1 MERNREKTEQRRARG
16 RPPTE
21 NEPRIREAILDS
33 AENLFA
39 TKGYAAVSIR
49 EIAERS
55 GATSAMIHYYFDNKH
70 TLLQMVF
77 ERALE
82 PMAQAV
88 AGMKTAPRTPVADII
103 GLLMTTLRS
112 HPAMPVLMMRE
123 VMLPGGAL
131 QAHFLEAMAP
141 RLGGALPGILDAERN
156 RGGLSRELDPAVSTV
171 FLLALSFFPF
181 VARDLAERGLGISYD
196 AEGLDALAQHALRIA
211 ERGFSP

>member
-1 MERNREKTEQRRARG
+1 MENTGAKTEQRRTRG

-21 NEPRIREAILDS
+21 DEPRIREAILDS
-33 AENLFA
+33 AEGLFA
-39 TKGYAAVSIR
+39 AKGYAAVSLR
-49 EIAERS
+49 EIAGRS
-55 GATSAMIHYYFDNKH
+55 GATPAMIHYYFDNKH
-70 TLLQMVF
+70 TLLRMVF

-88 AGMKTAPRTPVADII
+88 ARMKTAPSTPVSDII

-112 HPAMPVLMMRE
+112 HPAMSVLMMRE

-131 QAHFLEAMAP
+131 QAYFLEAMAP
-141 RLGGALPGILDAERN
+141 RLGGALPGILDTERS
-156 RGGLSRELDPAVSTV
+156 RGGLSRELDPAVATV

-181 VARDLAERGLGISYD
+181 VARDLAEQGLGISYD
-196 AEGLDALAQHALRIA
+196 TEGLDSLARHALRIA